1 MSEVKVNKISPR
13 SGTGVQLGD
22 SGDTITVPAGA
33 TFDASAGT
41 ITLADGSVT
50 TVKIAD
56 GAVSLAKLSATG
68 TKDNTTFLRGDN
80 TFQVVSTDLVDD
92 TSPQLGGNLDVNG
105 NDIVST
111 SNADIDVLPNG
122 TGKTNFGGTTG
133 IVLPSGTTAQ
143 RVNTTGL
150 IRFNSTTGLAEY
162 FDGTS
167 FKSIDSPPSSA
178 SINPTSLGESTLG
191 SSQTI
196 VITGSNYA
204 ASLTVKIIGNDGTEI
219 NPASTTRNSATQ
231 ITITTPTSG
240 ITNANEPYSFTVTN
254 ASGLSSTISDALS
267 INATPVFSTPAGSLG
282 TLADANRASSNLTP
296 IAFTDSDNTATV
308 SVTSGSLPG
317 GITLNTNGSF
327 SGTANAVG
335 SNTTSNFTVT
345 ATDGTESAAR
355 AYTITVNA
363 PLIIS
368 YVVVAGGGGGG
379 SQVGG
384 GGGAGGMLTGSVTK
398 PSSGTVNVSIGGGGG
413 GGSGGGAGS
422 QGSGSSI
429 SSAISV
435 STTGGGYGG
444 GYNSNSVLVAL
455 VVLEVVVETL
465 EQTVGGSGTAGQG
478 NRGGASYGG
487 YNGGGG
493 GGRTAVGN
501 DGTSGGVGGN
511 GGAGLA
517 TSITGSSITL
527 AGGGGGCRENS
538 GNSVGGSGGG
548 GNGGSNSPATNP
560 TDGGTNTGGG
570 GGGSRDYPSGPYRGN
585 QGGSGIVYLSIA
597 TSAYSG
603 TTSGS
608 PTVTTSGGNTIMKFT
623 GNGSYTI

>member
-22 SGDTITVPAGA
+22 SGDTITIPAGA

-162 FDGTS
+162 YDGTS

-191 SSQTI
+191 SNQTI

-204 ASLTVKIIGNDGTEI
+204 SSLTVKIIGNDGSEI
-219 NPASTTRNSATQ
+219 NPASTTRNSSTQ

-282 TLADANRASSNLTP
+282 TLADTGRASSNLTP
-296 IAFTDSDNTATV
+296 IAFTDSDNSATV

-327 SGTANAVG
+327 SGTANAV
-335 SNTTSNFTVT
+335 SSDTTSTFTVT
-345 ATDGTESAAR
+345 ATDGSESATR
-355 AYTITVNA
+355 QYTITVNA
-363 PLIIS
+363 PINIS

-384 GGGAGGMLTGSVTK
+384 GGGAGGMLTGSVVK
-398 PSSGTVNVSIGGGGG
+398 PSSGTINVSIGGGGG
-413 GGSGGGAGS
+413 GGSSGGQGS

-444 GYNSNSVLVAL
+444 GYNAYSPGGSGGSGGGGGNFGTV
-455 VVLEVVVETL
+455 
-465 EQTVGGSGTAGQG
+465 VGGSGTAGQG

-560 TDGGTNTGGG
+560 TDGSANTGGG
-570 GGGSRDYPSGPYRGN
+570 GGGSRDHPTPYAGN
-585 QGGSGIVYLSIA
+585 QGGSGVVYLSIP
-597 TSAYSG
+597 TSVYSG